1 MKHTLLLPDGTS
13 ISSGGAGAAIQS
25 VKLTATV
32 NPDPELSPGAVAA
45 SELDIT
51 LLGETAIR
59 AGDVVQLSD
68 EGGLLGTFLAEQP
81 QQLAQGRTRLLAY
94 DPVSRLDVSGEG
106 FLQSLTFPVT
116 LEAFAHGLCAHCGLT
131 LTGTLE
137 NGDYAI
143 APFQARGVTCRQLL
157 QWVCQA
163 GGRFCRALPDGT
175 LALDWY
181 RDGGRTLA
189 PATEQFVYQGGF
201 ACQNYTVAPVDRVRI
216 ALTETDAGTCTPEP
230 GENTLSIVGNYLLT
244 QDPTAVAERLLEL
257 VAGMTYTPCTVVT
270 NAPVAPGEIFRVVH
284 GGVTYRALAMTV
296 ERSGGKFTVT
306 CTGSPNRT
314 LAAASGSQYRALA
327 GRVLN
332 LQWGLDG
339 VKSQLAEF
347 SDQETKLSELSQ
359 TMDHITARVSVL
371 QTGADTMGR
380 SLEDLSQTADQRFA
394 QLQLRSDG
402 LAISV
407 GAVEKGLEDKAD
419 ARQVE
424 TLAEHF
430 RFGDEGMTITD
441 SVTGMAVRVSQEQV
455 AFSGGTD
462 DATCITPSG
471 MATTDL
477 TVGRRMDVG
486 SFSFIPRTGGNLSL
500 RWTGG

>member
-1 MKHTLLLPDGTS
+1 M
-13 ISSGGAGAAIQS
+13 
-25 VKLTATV
+25 
-32 NPDPELSPGAVAA
+32 
-45 SELDIT
+45 
-51 LLGETAIR
+51 
-59 AGDVVQLSD
+59 
-68 EGGLLGTFLAEQP
+68 
-81 QQLAQGRTRLLAY
+81 
-94 DPVSRLDVSGEG
+94 
-106 FLQSLTFPVT
+106 
-116 LEAFAHGLCAHCGLT
+116 
-131 LTGTLE
+131 
-137 NGDYAI
+137 
-143 APFQARGVTCRQLL
+143 
-157 QWVCQA
+157 
-163 GGRFCRALPDGT
+163 
-175 LALDWY
+175 
-181 RDGGRTLA
+181 
-189 PATEQFVYQGGF
+189 
-201 ACQNYTVAPVDRVRI
+201 
-216 ALTETDAGTCTPEP
+216 
-230 GENTLSIVGNYLLT
+230 
-244 QDPTAVAERLLEL
+244 
-257 VAGMTYTPCTVVT
+257 VT
-270 NAPVAPGEIFRVVH
+270 NAPIAPGEIFRVVH

-306 CTGSPNRT
+306 CTGSINRT

-359 TMDHITARVSVL
+359 TVDHITARVSVL
-371 QTGADTMGR
+371 QTGADTMGK

-407 GAVEKGLEDKAD
+407 GAVEKGLEGKAD

-462 DATCITPSG
+462 DATRITPSG

-477 TVGRRMDVG
+477 TVGRRLDVG

-500 RWTGG
+500 RWTGK